1 MSYKCHHK
9 EKVSHVNNLDT
20 TKLNTSLNSKKLKTS
35 RKLKNSHMR
44 KLDTEIKESKSKN
57 TN

>member
-9 EKVSHVNNLDT
+9 EKVSHINNLDT
-20 TKLNTSLNSKKLKTS
+20 TKLSTSLNSKKLKTS
-35 RKLKNSHMR
+35 RKLKYSHIR
-44 KLDTEIKESKSKN
+44 KLDTQVVEIKLKD